1 MPDPLAHSPDMIT
14 IRPHK
19 MPALWWLFPWSYTS
33 TLHMAANAL
42 RAMCDRQDQALT
54 MQAHIIADQSEEIS
68 FLRQRVDDLN
78 DSIIRGTAITPDAQP
93 HRDETIHE

>member
-1 MPDPLAHSPDMIT
+1 MTI
-14 IRPHK
+14 IRPHTK
-19 MPALWWLFPWSYTS
+19 PPLWWLFPWSYAS

-78 DSIIRGTAITPDAQP
+78 DSIIRGCIIRDAGP
-93 HRDETIHE
+93 IPEDSES

>member
-1 MPDPLAHSPDMIT
+1 
-14 IRPHK
+14 
-19 MPALWWLFPWSYTS
+19 
-33 TLHMAANAL
+33 MAANAL

-78 DSIIRGTAITPDAQP
+78 DAIIRGCIIRDAGP
-93 HRDETIHE
+93 IPEDSES

>member
-1 MPDPLAHSPDMIT
+1 MTI
-14 IRPHK
+14 IRPHDK
-19 MPALWWLFPWSYTS
+19 PRLWWIFPWSYAS

-78 DSIIRGTAITPDAQP
+78 DSIIRGCIIRDAGP
-93 HRDETIHE
+93 IPEDSES

>member
-1 MPDPLAHSPDMIT
+1 MTI
-14 IRPHK
+14 IRPHDK
-19 MPALWWLFPWSYTS
+19 PRLWWLFPWSYAR

-78 DSIIRGTAITPDAQP
+78 DSIIRGKAITPDAHP